1 MKVRKLRSH
10 CDMRNYFVIAKSVSV
25 CVTRMRNV
33 LYTNNSKKGAEG
45 NRKGRGG
52 NGGWHDGGKHDE
64 RARSYKGV
72 IINGPVSQQNR
83 NRESRD
89 HHGKGKDKMFVEAD
103 SKWVKVA
110 DRGHKRNS
118 TYRGN
123 SRGDGEASHYRNT
136 RREEPRHDTQE
147 GRTRL
152 SSDQTRVHNVQNM
165 PREEA
170 KEEGNIKDDGEGDVK
185 LMEED
190 LMDQPSQKFQEELA
204 KTQATGAETV
214 SDPNDAEKGLQEV
227 QGLLGEKLVSPEDE
241 DHVMEMDE
249 IKAHLLEHG
258 IDMDAA
264 DDLPDFSEE
273 ETEEAI
279 MAYDEEAQPQEEK
292 EQLLTGDGDDAA
304 VADLGKKKTTR
315 KRLFKPEANTA
326 GSTKMSIASALVS
339 PRKRAAAK
347 PSIRRGDN
355 NKQQESKGTSF
366 PKPGHQNA

>member
-1 MKVRKLRSH
+1 MVYTKQLGLYALCTDLRKSLEDLKRQSLHSLGFKCLR
-10 CDMRNYFVIAKSVSV
+10 IKSLGEIEMEIERINSGGLGFINEYSIFIHMAYEWQPKKSQHYPSEIPFWFRVLCVPVEFKTAPMYESIGNAIGRTVAVDVEHSRVQVVVDAFKELCFETTVDFAV

-52 NGGWHDGGKHDE
+52 NGGWRDGGKHDE

-123 SRGDGEASHYRNT
+123 SRGYGEASHYRNT

-170 KEEGNIKDDGEGDVK
+170 KEC
-185 LMEED
+185 
-190 LMDQPSQKFQEELA
+190 
-204 KTQATGAETV
+204 
-214 SDPNDAEKGLQEV
+214 
-227 QGLLGEKLVSPEDE
+227 
-241 DHVMEMDE
+241 
-249 IKAHLLEHG
+249 
-258 IDMDAA
+258 
-264 DDLPDFSEE
+264 
-273 ETEEAI
+273 
-279 MAYDEEAQPQEEK
+279 
-292 EQLLTGDGDDAA
+292 
-304 VADLGKKKTTR
+304 
-315 KRLFKPEANTA
+315 
-326 GSTKMSIASALVS
+326 
-339 PRKRAAAK
+339 
-347 PSIRRGDN
+347 RGWI
-355 NKQQESKGTSF
+355 
-366 PKPGHQNA
+366 